1 MKNIMFFV
9 ICSVVTAV
17 IVCIMSALTYMPTR
31 ELTLNDCIGFFV
43 LVGIL
48 FAVLAV
54 YVCCMDRKVLAQK
67 RKILALFFSMGA
79 SFALLLVFTQI
90 IALEYSVY
98 AAPFALCS
106 LLVAL
111 LVSRRCGLF
120 ANLVVIFLFFFAETY
135 LAGQTVVE
143 LQYPLF
149 VGIIT
154 GIIGAYA
161 ITTDSRRIQYLLV
174 GAMIG
179 FVSAIIVVI
188 MMLVFDIVAE
198 NIIKQLTVCLLA
210 FISGVVNICL
220 FFMFI
225 PLFEWMFNITTNFRL
240 AELTSSNRPL
250 IRRLKEEAPGTYYHS
265 LALAN
270 YAEACA
276 QAIGE
281 NPVLARAAGYYHD
294 IGKLY
299 NPKYFIENQ
308 GNLSENPHDILA
320 PEASVRV
327 IRAHVA
333 KGVLFAK
340 ENRLPEEL
348 KRAVEEHHGS
358 MPIKVFYY
366 KANRITEGTTLDIS
380 EYSYSGPIPTSKI
393 SAIIMIADASEAAL
407 RAQKSKEKAAAVIDS
422 IVKDRLELGQ
432 FANCDITMNEIEII
446 KRTILTQYL
455 SLEHDRITYP
465 DGKK

>member
-1 MKNIMFFV
+1 MKGAININAAAINLLINLCWAFFISSSLSALIAFIKSNIPNTITATGTIYFTHLIMF
-9 ICSVVTAV
+9 
-17 IVCIMSALTYMPTR
+17 
-31 ELTLNDCIGFFV
+31 
-43 LVGIL
+43 
-48 FAVLAV
+48 
-54 YVCCMDRKVLAQK
+54 
-67 RKILALFFSMGA
+67 
-79 SFALLLVFTQI
+79 
-90 IALEYSVY
+90 
-98 AAPFALCS
+98 
-106 LLVAL
+106 
-111 LVSRRCGLF
+111 
-120 ANLVVIFLFFFAETY
+120 
-135 LAGQTVVE
+135 
-143 LQYPLF
+143 
-149 VGIIT
+149 
-154 GIIGAYA
+154 A
-161 ITTDSRRIQYLLV
+161 IQSI
-174 GAMIG
+174 
-179 FVSAIIVVI
+179 
-188 MMLVFDIVAE
+188 
-198 NIIKQLTVCLLA
+198 
-210 FISGVVNICL
+210 
-220 FFMFI
+220 
-225 PLFEWMFNITTNFRL
+225 
-240 AELTSSNRPL
+240 
-250 IRRLKEEAPGTYYHS
+250 
-265 LALAN
+265 
-270 YAEACA
+270 
-276 QAIGE
+276 
-281 NPVLARAAGYYHD
+281 
-294 IGKLY
+294 
-299 NPKYFIENQ
+299 
-308 GNLSENPHDILA
+308 NLSENPHDILA

>member
-1 MKNIMFFV
+1 MKNRWFFV
-9 ICSVVTAV
+9 VACVITAIIICALSVLV
-17 IVCIMSALTYMPTR
+17 YMPSR
-31 ELTLNDCIGFFV
+31 QLSLDDCIGFFV
-43 LVGIL
+43 IVGIFFL
-48 FAVLAV
+48 ILSI
-54 YVCCMDRKVLAQK
+54 YVCYMHRSVLSQRRKT
-67 RKILALFFSMGA
+67 LALSFSMIV
-79 SFALLLVFTQI
+79 SYSLLLFFKQVIT
-90 IALEYSVY
+90 LEYSVY
-98 AAPFALCS
+98 AAPFALCG

-111 LVSRRCGLF
+111 LVSRRCGFF
-120 ANLVVIFLFFFAETY
+120 ANLMITFIFFFAEHY
-135 LAGQTVVE
+135 LAGQKVVD

-149 VGIIT
+149 VGVIT
-154 GIIGAYA
+154 GVIGAYA
-161 ITTDSRRIQYLLV
+161 ITTDSRRIQYVLLGV
-174 GAMIG
+174 MIG
-179 FVSAIIVVI
+179 FISAVVAVI
-188 MMLVFDIVAE
+188 MILVFNAVPA

-210 FISGVVNICL
+210 FISGAVNICL

-250 IRRLKEEAPGTYYHS
+250 IKRLKEEAPGTYYHS

-276 QAIGE
+276 LAIGE

-308 GNLSENPHDILA
+308 GNLAENPHDALA
-320 PEASVRV
+320 PEVSVRL
-327 IRAHVA
+327 IRSHVA

-340 ENRLPEEL
+340 ENRLPDEL
-348 KRAVEEHHGS
+348 QKAIEEHHGS

-407 RAQKSKEKAAAVIDS
+407 RAQKHKENAAAVIES
-422 IVKDRLELGQ
+422 IVRDRLELGQ
-432 FANCDITMNEIEII
+432 FANCDITMHELEII

-465 DGKK
+465 SGKK